1 MHAVAQLRA
10 RYGAQ
15 ALSIDEIDG
24 VSLEF
29 DRWRC
34 NLRPSNTE
42 PVIRLNVETRGDPEL
57 LRQKT
62 DELLRFLAEE
72 V

>member
-1 MHAVAQLRA
+1 MARLRA
-10 RYGAQ
+10 TYGAD
-15 ALSIDEIDG
+15 ALAIDQMDG

-29 DRWRC
+29 AQWRC
-34 NLRPSNTE
+34 NLRSSNTE
-42 PVIRLNVETRGDPEL
+42 PVIRLNVETRGDADL

-72 V
+72 VS